1 MRRLLVIVV
10 AVVTLTGCEFTLP
23 SRPTD
28 FPTTA
33 VEGSILLG
41 GRPLPNGGAGW
52 VTFFPEGSSLGDAT
66 VCRLKED
73 GSYSCDRVPVGPLN
87 VRIDVAPSVMKDWP
101 QPLRQGVAILRGP
114 QSPLRIESKAGEKTR
129 FDFDMARLL
138 EPAPRRTF

>member
-1 MRRLLVIVV
+1 MRRHVALVT
-10 AVVTLTGCEFTLP
+10 AFATLTGCEFTLP
-23 SRPTD
+23 GRPTD
-28 FPTTA
+28 FPATI

-73 GSYSCDRVPVGPLN
+73 GSYICDRVPVGPLN
-87 VRIDVAPSVMKDWP
+87 VRIEVAPSVETDWP
-101 QPLRQGVAILRGP
+101 QSLRQGVAILRGP